1 MAYDLS
7 DHWILPFLSVKY
19 EFLLTTKSW
28 VTCVPVMPLLH
39 LGTYVCQ
46 VSNQWSFQILMFGET
61 DAYLYSLRAY
71 LTPIETVGTN
81 LYRWAIL
88 RYMRQRRS
96 ISRAE
101 LIQFCGI
108 VSKNLVSLCFC
119 PEKKGSTDLSV
130 GTSYGIIFFN
140 WGCFLSH
147 NPRLC

>member
-19 EFLLTTKSW
+19 GFPLTTKSW

-39 LGTYVCQ
+39 LETYVSQ
-46 VSNQWSFQILMFGET
+46 VSNQWSFQILMLGKT

-71 LTPIETVGTN
+71 LTPTKTVGAN
-81 LYRWAIL
+81 LYGWAIL
-88 RYMRQRRS
+88 RYMWQRRS
-96 ISRAE
+96 ISGAE

-108 VSKNLVSLCFC
+108 VSKNLVPLCFC
-119 PEKKGSTDLSV
+119 PEKKRFYRLTCRNILWNH
-130 GTSYGIIFFN
+130 FFN
-140 WGCFLSH
+140 CGCFLSH